1 MAGQPNTAEFVT
13 RLWQAIP
20 EAEREQHRS
29 AFSALN
35 DRIRAVDE
43 THQRQVSWWETNK
56 NAVAER
62 DQLKEQLAAAGRA
75 TSNSTPEAVGMDQN
89 QIAQAIQAAQASTL
103 ETGLGLVTTITQ
115 IGMNHFKE
123 FGEVINA
130 QKLAE
135 DAIAARLPIDQ
146 FYNQS
151 VAQRRTERQNAEIEA
166 KIAAARNEGME
177 SGRKEIVDR
186 LGGSLP
192 FPSVSGQVAAP
203 RTLDGLRKPADAAAA
218 NPFSL
223 EAAVAT
229 ANAVMAGQNK

>member
-1 MAGQPNTAEFVT
+1 MDPNEITA
-13 RLWQAIP
+13 
-20 EAEREQHRS
+20 
-29 AFSALN
+29 
-35 DRIRAVDE
+35 
-43 THQRQVSWWETNK
+43 
-56 NAVAER
+56 
-62 DQLKEQLAAAGRA
+62 
-75 TSNSTPEAVGMDQN
+75 
-89 QIAQAIQAAQASTL
+89 AIQAAQNSTL
-103 ETGLGLVTTITQ
+103 ETGLGLVTVITG
-115 IGMNHFKE
+115 IGINHLKE
-123 FGEVINA
+123 FGEVLDV

-135 DAIAARLPIDQ
+135 DALAARQPIDQ
-146 FYNQS
+146 FYNRQ
-151 VAQRRTERQNAEIEA
+151 VAGRRTERQNAEIEA

-229 ANAVMAGQNK
+229 ANAVLAGQNK